1 MRIFTRVPKMKRI
14 VASVA
19 AVLSVSTIA
28 VAQTGVVSFPIGT
41 ETSEIR
47 GEAALAGPVTD
58 AEKALAVA
66 RPILVSIYGKQHIQ
80 REEPLIASRK
90 EDVWFIEGSM
100 HCPDLRAWWEK
111 FLGDRPMCL
120 GGTAELK
127 LSAKTG
133 AVLLVTHY
141 Q

>member
-1 MRIFTRVPKMKRI
+1 MRLI
-14 VASVA
+14 
-19 AVLSVSTIA
+19 AVLIA
-28 VAQTGVVSFPIGT
+28 TTLLIPAGVMAQADVGTFPIGT
-41 ETSEIR
+41 ETS
-47 GEAALAGPVTD
+47 GALGLAAIVGPVND

-66 RPILVSIYGKQHIQ
+66 RPILISVYGKKRIQ

-90 EDVWFIEGSM
+90 GDVWFVEGTLN
-100 HCPDLRAWWEK
+100 CPDLRPWWQNL
-111 FLGDRPMCL
+111 LGMSFYCL

-133 AVLLVTHY
+133 AVLSVTHY

>member
-1 MRIFTRVPKMKRI
+1 MKNSAI
-14 VASVA
+14 VIAMVLLIPADAMAQADVA
-19 AVLSVSTIA
+19 V
-28 VAQTGVVSFPIGT
+28 FPIGS
-41 ETSEIR
+41 ETS
-47 GEAALAGPVTD
+47 GQTGLAAIAGPVND

-66 RPILVSIYGKQHIQ
+66 RPILISVYGRKHIQ

-90 EDVWFIEGSM
+90 GDVWFVEGTLN
-100 HCPDLRAWWEK
+100 CPDLRPWWQK
-111 FLGDRPMCL
+111 LLGMTFQCM

-133 AVLLVTHY
+133 AVLSVTHY